1 MNMQIDFETLKMD
14 VNFYKSIYFC
24 YVLCYAMQLL
34 GFEGGVLMYRRIVS
48 LFKDLERCVA
58 ILGFIR
64 KLSKLCVKM
73 QKRST
78 SLLEKC
84 QNIFFSTRISIE

>member
-24 YVLCYAMQLL
+24 YVLCYAMLLL
-34 GFEGGVLMYRRIVS
+34 GFEGVLMYSRIVS

-84 QNIFFSTRISIE
+84 QNIFFPRISIE